1 MALGQA
7 VDFFSRLMGYL
18 FDVRVAPFAFYFG
31 MHTIVKYGFVYKQE
45 PEFTFFIHPA
55 ETGVFVAHK
64 AVADIGGERTARHEK
79 NEHQKQHA

>member
-1 MALGQA
+1 
-7 VDFFSRLMGYL
+7 
-18 FDVRVAPFAFYFG
+18 